1 MSGHL
6 GKMNTGEKI
15 LVSKPVAT
23 IDPADYPE
31 GAIMVAGG
39 SAVVVALQVV
49 GAMLPTI
56 HDSFHL
62 FLPLVLL
69 RPI

>member
-1 MSGHL
+1 
-6 GKMNTGEKI
+6 MNTGEKI

-39 SAVVVALQVV
+39 SAVVVALQ
-49 GAMLPTI
+49 A
-56 HDSFHL
+56 
-62 FLPLVLL
+62 
-69 RPI
+69 